1 MSAWF
6 ATEILQ
12 YPGFGFLVS
21 TFDVI
26 SSRPHPSAVQSRLT
40 ITHSIIWIFGYME
53 SYPVY
58 TSLHSPTHITCHT
71 FEHWFRN
78 FGTICTEDDGDQHRY
93 LHSEL
98 NTKVTSTS
106 DPEEILFLK
115 RLKVCLG
122 LIANC
127 N

>member
-1 MSAWF
+1 ME
-6 ATEILQ
+6 TNI
-12 YPGFGFLVS
+12 V
-21 TFDVI
+21 
-26 SSRPHPSAVQSRLT
+26 
-40 ITHSIIWIFGYME
+40 HSLCYIDIRIG
-53 SYPVY
+53 
-58 TSLHSPTHITCHT
+58 
-71 FEHWFRN
+71 
-78 FGTICTEDDGDQHRY
+78 
-93 LHSEL
+93 EL

>member
-1 MSAWF
+1 M
-6 ATEILQ
+6 TEQFQFSEGLKRIFITKDEHDSLQ
-12 YPGFGFLVS
+12 ADLYRSDALA
-21 TFDVI
+21 DK
-26 SSRPHPSAVQSRLT
+26 
-40 ITHSIIWIFGYME
+40 
-53 SYPVY
+53 
-58 TSLHSPTHITCHT
+58 
-71 FEHWFRN
+71 
-78 FGTICTEDDGDQHRY
+78 RY
-93 LHSEL
+93 SEL